1 MPPLAAGLVLAR
13 RADRGGPATVRWST
27 RIDLRLAPVAM
38 LVTGAPPAAAVVS
51 AATPQTAPR
60 ADDRVSVR
68 SPQPPDRR
76 ISAATERLEMR
87 LVRETLRER
96 IEHTVERAVARG
108 RREEPGRTRAPET
121 VAATLPGAAPTSL
134 PAPIFP
140 KLPLHAA
147 PVAAQP
153 PEMPGARPEAPPASV
168 RADAHQALEGGRPQ
182 PLAHPH
188 HLPQLVDAVVGELDR
203 RVRAQRERNG
213 WLA

>member
-13 RADRGGPATVRWST
+13 RVHRGGPATVRWST

-38 LVTGAPPAAAVVS
+38 LADRRPHRRPPS
-51 AATPQTAPR
+51 SQPRTPQTAPR

-76 ISAATERLEMR
+76 ISAATERLETR

-168 RADAHQALEGGRPQ
+168 RGDAHQALEGGRPQ

-203 RVRAQRERNG
+203 RVRAQR
-213 WLA
+213 AA